1 MAKKLEK
8 EEVKVFPKV
17 FVAVVDGEEHELV
30 ARDEVQAAAFAK
42 QEGLKE
48 KE

>member
-1 MAKKLEK
+1 MAKKEK
-8 EEVKVFPKV
+8 EAKEYPKV
-17 FVAVVDGEEHELV
+17 FIAIVDGEEHELI
-30 ARDEVQAAAFAK
+30 ARDEVQAAAFEK

>member
-8 EEVKVFPKV
+8 EVKEFPKV
-17 FVAVVDGEEHELV
+17 FIAIVDGEEHELI
-30 ARDEVQAAAFAK
+30 ARDEIQAAAFEK